1 MWIKCPEVVEW
12 GKNLRENRAK
22 EILPLTN
29 QLTKQPAVLEKQKVA
44 NLVNKFPAVYG
55 TLLELN

>member
-1 MWIKCPEVVEW
+1 VWIKCPEVVEW